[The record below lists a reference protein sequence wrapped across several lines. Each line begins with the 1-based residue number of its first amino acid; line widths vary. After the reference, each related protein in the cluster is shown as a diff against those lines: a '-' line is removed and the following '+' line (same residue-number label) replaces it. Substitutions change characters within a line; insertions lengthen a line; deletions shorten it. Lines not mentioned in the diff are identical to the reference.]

1 MRLMSASCPVS
12 KYGLE
17 SLRTIDNKK
26 SLWQISECH
35 KRESTTSHGCIEVF
49 SALLSRMM
57 GLIYI
62 PEDWKSPSNTRN
74 LKGRAAISLLL
85 IEASS
90 KAPHIIPFITITVP
104 SKNQVCQAGN
114 RKAHNCRYCQTE
126 VLKKAAEVGI
136 TL

>member
-1 MRLMSASCPVS
+1 MRLLSASCLVS
-12 KYGLE
+12 KYGLD

-35 KRESTTSHGCIEVF
+35 NREPTTPHGCIEIF
-49 SALLSRMM
+49 ISFASGIM
-57 GLIYI
+57 GLMYI

-74 LKGRAAISLLL
+74 LKGRAAISLLP

-90 KAPHIIPFITITVP
+90 KAPHIVPFITITVP

-114 RKAHNCRYCQTE
+114 KKAHNCWYCQFG